1 MNISSILLATLAS
14 VEGADYAGLISVT
27 GACFGAA
34 VKWLSSFSSVTL
46 IAAVVIA
53 VLAVLV
59 GLRHGFRAKPLPL
72 TPPKGGPG
80 KWAWIAVA
88 VLWVVVML
96 NYFDRQLLSV
106 LNSSITEG
114 GENGIAMTQAQFG
127 MVTSAFL
134 IVYAALSPVGG
145 YLADRFSRK
154 FIILCSLV
162 VWSVVTWMTGT
173 ARSYEELIFWRGA
186 MGVSEAFYIPAALA
200 LISDYHRGSTRSMA
214 TGLHMSGIYAGQIL
228 AGYGAWIAND
238 PACALG
244 WRLTFETFGF
254 IGVAYA
260 LIVVL
265 FLHDPKPAAA
275 SEQEAAVA
283 SAEASKAAAK
293 ASADFGMAQVLK
305 SLFTGRAMAMLL
317 VMYACAGFANWFL
330 MGWYPRLL
338 QDMFGLSE
346 ADAGPT
352 ATLWVNIAKY
362 ASVLLAAA
370 VADLWYRKNRNARA
384 YVPGIC
390 FCLAGPCVMIA
401 MLPAL
406 GVPLGLGLWATVALV
421 STQGVAQGSLDATLM
436 PVLRSHIDERFSAT
450 GYGMLN
456 LTSVSAGALIS
467 WLGGYLKDSGVAL
480 GVPLSIAGVLMLVC
494 GLFFFF
500 LPKKNA

>member
-1 MNISSILLATLAS
+1 MESSS
-14 VEGADYAGLISVT
+14 VIDRIFSSLGEMFGSFVHGCAGLS
-27 GACFGAA
+27 G
-34 VKWLSSFSSVTL
+34 STL
-46 IAAVVIA
+46 VIALIVA
-53 VLAVLV
+53 VLAIVV
-59 GLRHGFRAKPLPL
+59 GIKQGFRSKPLPAVSP
-72 TPPKGGPG
+72 TGGPG

-96 NYFDRQLLSV
+96 NYFDRQLLAV
-106 LNSSITEG
+106 LNSSITG
-114 GENGIAMTQAQFG
+114 GENGIEMTQAQFG
-127 MVTSAFL
+127 FVTSAFL

-145 YLADRFSRK
+145 YLADRYSRK

-162 VWSVVTWMTGT
+162 VWSVVTWMTGK
-173 ARSYEELIFWRGA
+173 AESYEELIFWRGA

-214 TGLHMSGIYAGQIL
+214 TGLHMSGIYAGQML
-228 AGYGAWIAND
+228 AGCGALMAGAPYN
-238 PACALG
+238 LG

-260 LIVVL
+260 LIVIF
-265 FLHDPKPAAA
+265 FLHDPQAPA
-275 SEQEAAVA
+275 
-283 SAEASKAAAK
+283 AEASPAPAEKSAESTPAA
-293 ASADFGMAQVLK
+293 SQNFGVLQVLK

-317 VMYACAGFANWFL
+317 VMYAFAGFANWFL

-346 ADAGPT
+346 AEAGPK

-362 ASVLLAAA
+362 AAVLLAAV
-370 VADLWYRKNRNARA
+370 VADMWYRKNRNARA

-390 FCLAGPCVMIA
+390 FCLAGPCVIIA

-406 GVPLGLGLWATVALV
+406 GVPVALGLGVTLALV
-421 STQGVAQGSLDATLM
+421 SMQGVAQGSLDATLM

-450 GYGMLN
+450 GYGLLN
-456 LTSVSAGALIS
+456 LTSVSAGAIIS
-467 WLGGYLKDSGVAL
+467 VLGGYLKDSGVPL
-480 GVPLSIAGVLMLVC
+480 GVPLGIAGFLMVIC

-500 LPKKNA
+500 LPKKDA

>member
-1 MNISSILLATLAS
+1 MSDSPSNLFLYVIEYIVAIIGDIFGSLIRTCSHYSSLTLVLS
-14 VEGADYAGLISVT
+14 LIV
-27 GACFGAA
+27 A
-34 VKWLSSFSSVTL
+34 
-46 IAAVVIA
+46 VIA
-53 VLAVLV
+53 IVLGIKN
-59 GLRHGFRAKPLPL
+59 GLRSTPMPLSA
-72 TPPKGGPG
+72 PKKAPG

-96 NYFDRQLLSV
+96 NYFDRQLLAV
-106 LNSSITEG
+106 LNKSITEG
-114 GENGIAMTQAQFG
+114 GENSIPMTQAQFG

-162 VWSVVTWMTGT
+162 VWSVVTWMTGQSS
-173 ARSYEELIFWRGA
+173 SYSELIFWRGA

-260 LIVVL
+260 LIVIL
-265 FLHDPKPAAA
+265 FLRDPQTPAVDSEEETAA
-275 SEQEAAVA
+275 EFTKIVA
-283 SAEASKAAAK
+283 ETTVAD
-293 ASADFGMAQVLK
+293 DFGVGHVLR

-317 VMYACAGFANWFL
+317 IMYACAGFAHWFL

-352 ATLWVNIAKY
+352 ATTWINIAKY
-362 ASVLLAAA
+362 GAVLLAAV
-370 VADLWYRKNRNARA
+370 VADVWYRRNKNARA

-390 FCLAGPCVMIA
+390 FCLAGPCVIVA

-406 GVPLGLGLWATVALV
+406 GLPIALSLAATVTLV
-421 STQGVAQGSLDATLM
+421 SMQGVAQGSLDATLM

-450 GYGMLN
+450 GYGLLN

-467 WLGGYLKDSGVAL
+467 WLGGFLKDSGVAL
-480 GVPLSIAGVLMLVC
+480 GVPLSIAGLLMVLC
-494 GLFFFF
+494 GLLFFF
-500 LPKKNA
+500 LPKQKAN

>member
-1 MNISSILLATLAS
+1 MQQGSFFDAFLMALGTILQTFG
-14 VEGADYAGLISVT
+14 EM
-27 GACFGAA
+27 FGAA
-34 VKWLSSFSSVTL
+34 IRWCSTLSGTTL
-46 IAAVVIA
+46 IIAAVVA
-53 VLAVLV
+53 VLAVVLGIKG
-59 GLRHGFRAKPLPL
+59 GLRSAPLPEYD
-72 TPPKGGPG
+72 PRKGPG
-80 KWAWIAVA
+80 KWAWIAVV

-96 NYFDRQLLSV
+96 NYFDRQLLAV
-106 LNSSITEG
+106 LNKSITEG

-162 VWSVVTWMTGT
+162 VWSVVTWMTGQSS
-173 ARSYEELIFWRGA
+173 SYEELIFWRGA

-228 AGYGAWIAND
+228 AGFGAWIAND
-238 PACALG
+238 PACSLG

-260 LIVVL
+260 IVVIL
-265 FLHDPKPAAA
+265 FLHDPQAGEDEKTGDVAQLVPDSAPAG
-275 SEQEAAVA
+275 
-283 SAEASKAAAK
+283 
-293 ASADFGMAQVLK
+293 DFGIGHVLR

-317 VMYACAGFANWFL
+317 IMYACAGFANWFL

-338 QDMFGLSE
+338 QDMFGISE
-346 ADAGPT
+346 AEAGPM
-352 ATLWVNIAKY
+352 ATTWVNIAKY
-362 ASVLLAAA
+362 AAVLLAAV
-370 VADLWYRKNRNARA
+370 VADMWYRSNKSARA

-390 FCLAGPCVMIA
+390 FCLAGPCVIVA

-406 GVPLGLGLWATVALV
+406 GVPIALSLAATVALV
-421 STQGVAQGSLDATLM
+421 SMQGVAQGSLDATLM

-450 GYGMLN
+450 GYGLLN

-467 WLGGYLKDSGVAL
+467 WLGGFLMDSGVAL
-480 GVPLSIAGVLMLVC
+480 GVPLSIAGFLMVLC
-494 GLFFFF
+494 GLLFFF
-500 LPKKNA
+500 LPKKSSSVSSH

>member
-1 MNISSILLATLAS
+1 MNSLLSLADGTSESS
-14 VEGADYAGLISVT
+14 
-27 GACFGAA
+27 
-34 VKWLSSFSSVTL
+34 LSSCLMEASKSVIDFFASLSGFTL
-46 IAAVVIA
+46 WAAIIVA
-53 VLAVLV
+53 VLAVV
-59 GLRHGFRAKPLPL
+59 MGMRKGFRSKPLSSK
-72 TPPKGGPG
+72 PPKGGPG

-96 NYFDRQLLSV
+96 NYFDRQLLAV

-114 GENGIAMTQAQFG
+114 ESGIAMTQGQFG

-162 VWSVVTWMTGT
+162 VWSAVTWYTG
-173 ARSYEELIFWRGA
+173 AASSYEELLVARAA
-186 MGVSEAFYIPAALA
+186 MGISEAFYIPAALA

-214 TGLHMSGIYAGQIL
+214 TGLHMSGIYAGQML
-228 AGYGAWIAND
+228 AGCGALLAGE
-238 PACALG
+238 PYCLG

-265 FLHDPKPAAA
+265 FLHDPEANDAPAEETEATAEAATGESASAAAA
-275 SEQEAAVA
+275 S
-283 SAEASKAAAK
+283 
-293 ASADFGMAQVLK
+293 DFSIGHVLK

-338 QDMFGLSE
+338 QDMFHISESE
-346 ADAGPT
+346 AGPQ
-352 ATLWVNIAKY
+352 ATLWINIAKY
-362 ASVLLAAA
+362 IAVLGAAA
-370 VADLWYRKNRNARA
+370 VADVWYRRNRNARA

-390 FCLAGPCVMIA
+390 FCIAGPCVIFA

-406 GVPLGLGLWATVALV
+406 GVPLALGLSATLALV
-421 STQGVAQGSLDATLM
+421 SMQGVAQGSLDATLM

-450 GYGMLN
+450 GYGLLN
-456 LTSVSAGALIS
+456 LTSVGAGALIS
-467 WLGGYLKDSGVAL
+467 WLGGYLKDMNVDL
-480 GVPLSIAGVLMLVC
+480 GVPLSMAGVLMVIC